1 VETIENRLIDKVMT
15 TTAANDQSFLK
26 ESFLARFSFFLL

>member
-1 VETIENRLIDKVMT
+1 MFLILIFLVKAIEKPLVDKVIT

-26 ESFLARFSFFLL
+26 